1 MSLSKIF
8 ILIVCL
14 SFLFLF
20 SLQPPALAE
29 EASIEATRVAYGFLK
44 RQSDTGSK
52 ICSEWE
58 NKFITL
64 SEPVTFFGKNG
75 EVDGYEFSVSANV
88 DPAGYIYVY
97 SQDKS
102 KSPIPF
108 FSTTGKA
115 PSHVIHDNLEAL
127 VGKSIGI
134 STIVFFRFGLT
145 KIIALV
151 EKETNAEL
159 YKHNL
164 PLTKD
169 GRYFIFGYRNAAG
182 MTSEKFYDL
191 AGQYSRASEQAL
203 AVGVRKVPAR
213 NREREFYYNN
223 SEAIQNG
230 LEFGVKNK
238 DGKQ

>member
-1 MSLSKIF
+1 MSLSRIF
-8 ILIVCL
+8 IVIVCL
-14 SFLFLF
+14 SSLFLF
-20 SLQPPALAE
+20 SIQPPALAE

-52 ICSEWE
+52 ICGEWE
-58 NKFITL
+58 NKFI
-64 SEPVTFFGKNG
+64 SIGEPVTFFGKNG
-75 EVDGYEFSVSANV
+75 EVDGYEFSVSANG
-88 DPAGYIYVY
+88 DPSGYIYVY
-97 SQDKS
+97 SQYNS

-115 PSHVIHDNLEAL
+115 PSHVIHDTLEAL

-145 KIIALV
+145 TIIALV

-159 YKHNL
+159 YQHNL

-169 GRYFIFGYRNAAG
+169 SRYFIFGYRNAVG
-182 MTSEKFYDL
+182 ITSEGFYHL
-191 AGQYSRASEQAL
+191 AGQYSRALQEAF
-203 AVGVRKVPAR
+203 AADVRKVPAQ
-213 NREREFYYNN
+213 NKEREFYYNN